1 MTQKNKINTRKAI
14 LLRAYV
20 VFALVGSFSVFIV
33 YSMFKL
39 QNGFDKEFSI
49 EQQKKNTR
57 VRPVEGI
64 RGNIYADDGSLLA
77 TSIPTYDLIWDA
89 NADGLTSKTFQSKI
103 DSLSLMLSREF
114 PTKVNLNGN
123 IKFGGNAGEWKY
135 KLTSLRKKKVRYAAL
150 QKELSF
156 DVVKR
161 LKTYPLFWLGKF
173 KSGFWFEE
181 KGKRMYFMGDLA
193 KRAIGYTKNGVS
205 VGLEGAFDSLLRG
218 KSGQIMEQ
226 RMPGRIWRPMQVGN
240 NSVAENGYDIV
251 TTLDVGFQDI
261 TQYAL
266 NKALVENEADH
277 GCAMVMEVKTGA
289 IKAIANLKR
298 GKDGVYYESQNYA
311 VSEFSE
317 PGSTFKIISALAL
330 LEDEFAEPSD
340 SIGTKN
346 GRVRYSKDVEFTD
359 GDHFDPKNKTYTL
372 QRSIEVSSNVGIS
385 QFVWKHYQ
393 KKPNKFIDH
402 ILDLGLN
409 KKPNF
414 DIPTS
419 NYPVIT
425 TPKSTGWSGVA
436 LPSMSIGYTSQIS
449 PLQTL
454 MIYNAIANN
463 GKLMNPFLVKE
474 ILQDGKSINKIEPK
488 IINDKI
494 CSEKTVKSLQAML
507 AGVVSRGTADEI
519 TKQCKF
525 TAAGKTGT
533 AKINENGKYIE
544 KYNASFVGYFPAENP
559 QYSIIVVINRPNKK
573 EYYAAKIAVPVF
585 IEIANKIY
593 SSHIQIQPTLVTSRI
608 TEAPYVLNG
617 NQQALKS
624 ILNDL
629 NISSQSTQPNA
640 QYVEAESK
648 GYAVNLKPLQI
659 ESNKV
664 PNFKGMGLRD
674 ALQLAKQIPVKITFE
689 GYGKVSAQSVNAGT
703 TVNPNANIHLKL
715 TPVK

>member
-1 MTQKNKINTRKAI
+1 MTQKSKINTRKAI

-20 VFALVGSFSVFIV
+20 VFALVGSFGAFIV
-33 YSMFKL
+33 FSMIKL
-39 QNGFDKEFSI
+39 QNGFDKEFSV
-49 EQQKKNTR
+49 ELQKKNTR
-57 VRPVEGI
+57 VKQVEGI

-89 NADGLTSKTFQSKI
+89 KADGLTNKSFQSKI
-103 DSLSLMLSREF
+103 DSLSLMLSKEF
-114 PTKVNLNGN
+114 PTKINASGN
-123 IKFGGNAGEWKY
+123 PRIGGNPGEWKY
-135 KLTSLRKKKVRYAAL
+135 KLTSLRKKKVRYVIL

-161 LKTYPLFWLGKF
+161 LKSYPLFWMGKF

-218 KSGQIMEQ
+218 KNGQIMEQ
-226 RMPGRIWRPMQVGN
+226 RMPGRIWRPMQIGS

-298 GKDGVYYESQNYA
+298 GKDGIYYESQNYA

-317 PGSTFKIISALAL
+317 PGSTFKIISAMAL
-330 LEDEFAEPSD
+330 LEDKYATPSD
-340 SIGTKN
+340 SISTKN

-372 QRSIEVSSNVGIS
+372 QKSIEVSSNVGIS

-393 KKPNKFIDH
+393 KKPSKFIDH

-409 KKPNF
+409 SKPNF

-419 NYPVIT
+419 NYPVII
-425 TPKSTGWSGVA
+425 TPKSNGWSGVA

-454 MIYNAIANN
+454 MIYNTIANN
-463 GKLMNPFLVKE
+463 GKMMNPYLVKE
-474 ILQDGKSINKIEPK
+474 ILQDGKSVNKIEPK
-488 IINDKI
+488 IIKESI
-494 CSEKTVKSLQAML
+494 CSEKTVKALQNML
-507 AGVVSRGTADEI
+507 SGVVSRGTADEI

-533 AKINENGKYIE
+533 AKINENGRYIE

-573 EYYAAKIAVPVF
+573 EYYAAKVAVPVF

-617 NQQALKS
+617 NQQALKT

-629 NISSQSTQPNA
+629 NISSQSSQPTA
-640 QYVEAESK
+640 AFVQAESK
-648 GYAVNLKPLQI
+648 GYAVTFKPLTV
-659 ESNKV
+659 EANKV
-664 PNFKGMGLRD
+664 PDFRGMGIRD
-674 ALQLAKQIPVKITFE
+674 ALQIAKLIPVKITFE
-689 GYGKVSAQSVNAGT
+689 GYGKVVGQSIPAG
-703 TVNPNANIHLKL
+703 NSIGANNIIHLKL
-715 TPVK
+715 SQSK